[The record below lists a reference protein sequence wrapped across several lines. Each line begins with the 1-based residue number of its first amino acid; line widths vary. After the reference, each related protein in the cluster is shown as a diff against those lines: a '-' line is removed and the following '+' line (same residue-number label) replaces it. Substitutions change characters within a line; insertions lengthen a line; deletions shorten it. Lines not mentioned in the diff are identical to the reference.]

1 VHTFHLDPILL
12 NLEVYSFTFIWPK
25 VSTQSIKNLKI
36 QGKLIEDK
44 MLETSMEELRCKC
57 LISWAWGCRGGVS
70 QLNDAGYNP

>member
-1 VHTFHLDPILL
+1 
-12 NLEVYSFTFIWPK
+12 
-25 VSTQSIKNLKI
+25 
-36 QGKLIEDK
+36 